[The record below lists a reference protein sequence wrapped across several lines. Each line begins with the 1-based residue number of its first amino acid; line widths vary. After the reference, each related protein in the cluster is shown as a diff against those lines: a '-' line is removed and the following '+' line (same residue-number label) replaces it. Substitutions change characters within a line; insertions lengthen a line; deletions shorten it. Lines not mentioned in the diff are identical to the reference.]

1 MIAIRRLVVSPRIS
15 RTISSS
21 TSHSFSTS
29 MIHDDDVVIDHN
41 EEWRNRMPVT
51 SFTEDEEMVRETA
64 RMWANQELKPIVR
77 EMDDACETRPEII
90 QSLFDHGFMGMVSVE
105 RR

>member
-15 RTISSS
+15 RTISAIS
-21 TSHSFSTS
+21 SHSFSTS
-29 MIHDDDVVIDHN
+29 MIHDDVDDHHT